1 MKIDRQEFLQEM
13 KLRRFVRKAI
23 KIAANKRKIQE
34 SEVLREEQ
42 KLRSIIRSLL
52 SEKSGVDA
60 DTDPAPHRSTAMNLL
75 ADVLNVLLPIIKPNY
90 RKLASERNYIEQ
102 RKSFRDNVL
111 GAVDTFFDTLRG
123 MSGGEGGVEDPI
135 SVDLSEIMRLA
146 EADINVDIDTD
157 PETNPNMITPDKEK
171 PEKKSKE
178 EEEEDDFQG
187 FSVKG
192 SEGTG
197 ARMAFNSL
205 NNSNFFD
212 EIQKTY
218 RILDNPDDKREFEVY
233 LIHNLDLW
241 FVKYEKELAEE
252 LGQEPAYTE
261 PITQMPEGGAM
272 ASAVEA
278 DSAPG
283 LP

>member
-23 KIAANKRKIQE
+23 KIAAKKRQIKE
-34 SEVLREEQ
+34 SDALKEEQ
-42 KLRSIIRSLL
+42 KLRGIIRNLL
-52 SEKSGVDA
+52 NEKSGVDS
-60 DTDPAPHRSTAMNLL
+60 DTDPAPYRSTAMNLL
-75 ADVLNVLLPIIKPNY
+75 ADVLNVLLPIVKPNY
-90 RKLASERNYIEQ
+90 RKLASEENYTDQ

-111 GAVDTFFDTLRG
+111 SAVDSFFDTLRG
-123 MSGGEGGVEDPI
+123 MSGGEAGTEDPI
-135 SVDLSEIMRLA
+135 SLNLSEIMTLA
-146 EADINVDIDTD
+146 EVDINVDVDAEED
-157 PETNPNMITPDKEK
+157 PNMIVPDKEK
-171 PEKKSKE
+171 PKKKSKE
-178 EEEEDDFQG
+178 DEEEDDFQS
-187 FSVKG
+187 FSIQG

-218 RILDNPDDKREFEVY
+218 KILDNPKDKQEFESY

-241 FVKYEKELAEE
+241 FVKYEKEVSEE

-261 PITQMPEGGAM
+261 PITQMPQGGQM
-272 ASAVEA
+272 TQGVQA